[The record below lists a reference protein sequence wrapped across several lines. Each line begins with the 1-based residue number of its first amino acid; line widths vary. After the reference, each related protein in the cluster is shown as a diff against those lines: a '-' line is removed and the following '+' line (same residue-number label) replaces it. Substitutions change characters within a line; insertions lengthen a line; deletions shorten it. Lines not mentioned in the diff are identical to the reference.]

1 MFDLVGKYMYFFH
14 YESNWKSSGW
24 SFIVRWDLKGN
35 IMSLAFLRCWQALL
49 CSVMLEITSTHRFLL
64 CGFQK
69 LHYSCLP
76 LLNWG
81 QIYVIVIRWAG
92 SGQQTFFFRLSHG
105 GPSDNWYLKTILD
118 VGFSH
123 IGKILLHFYCRGLY
137 AWPLC
142 SSQVFCFT
150 LSSINDGPTFMI
162 SLFWPEFS
170 FRW

>member
-1 MFDLVGKYMYFFH
+1 MLTGT
-14 YESNWKSSGW
+14 
-24 SFIVRWDLKGN
+24 
-35 IMSLAFLRCWQALL
+35 SLFSYARNH
-49 CSVMLEITSTHRFLL
+49 MSTHRFLL

-123 IGKILLHFYCRGLY
+123 IERKNFVTPTAEDFMHGHFVHPKYSVLHYHQLMMVLLSWY
-137 AWPLC
+137 P
-142 SSQVFCFT
+142 SSDQSFPFVDNCF
-150 LSSINDGPTFMI
+150 SIICTFFTMC
-162 SLFWPEFS
+162 
-170 FRW
+170 

>member
-1 MFDLVGKYMYFFH
+1 MNQIG
-14 YESNWKSSGW
+14 KSSGW

-123 IGKILLHFYCRGLY
+123 IERKNFVTLLLPRTLCMATLFIPSILFYII
-137 AWPLC
+137 
-142 SSQVFCFT
+142 
-150 LSSINDGPTFMI
+150 IN
-162 SLFWPEFS
+162 
-170 FRW
+170 